1 MTSKNRSHLA
11 RRTFEGAA
19 LALALALGLPGCGK
33 SGSAAPVPKPGTQG
47 PGVPA
52 AAVVVIAGW
61 ADALREGH
69 TQRAAALWALPS
81 VMVNGTDESG
91 HLALIH
97 IRSEHGALL
106 ADESLPCGAT
116 LRATARSGEY
126 VRASFTL
133 SSRRGPGAGSS
144 GCHGQASVDFLIRR
158 GHIVRWL
165 RAPTVPT
172 APPGGETGGGGAAAQ
187 PV

>member
-1 MTSKNRSHLA
+1 MSSRITSRFT
-11 RRTFEGAA
+11 RRTFAGAA
-19 LALALALGLPGCGK
+19 LVLALALALLGCGK
-33 SGSAAPVPKPGTQG
+33 SGSSAPAPKPGTQG

-52 AAVVVIAGW
+52 TTVIVIAGW

-69 TQRAAALWALPS
+69 PQRAAALWAHPS

-91 HLALIH
+91 HLALVH
-97 IRSEHGALL
+97 IRSEHEALL

-116 LRATARSGEY
+116 LRATARSGAY

-144 GCHGQASVDFLIRR
+144 GCRGQASVDFLIRR

-172 APPGGETGGGGAAAQ
+172 QPPGGETGGGGAAAQ